1 MASSTTTRKPANA
14 DRDALAAGHSERM
27 HGDHARQAP
36 ENRPTADNPTGAAG
50 VTFTFGAAVVSA
62 GLVAGLFFFNSSVVM
77 PALAELDDRTFVEV
91 LDKINDA
98 VYNPLFFAVTFGAPL
113 LIAVAAVQ
121 QRPGENRGAA
131 RWTWAA
137 LALYVAGLMVTL
149 GVNVPLTD
157 DLVAAEPSNASEFAA
172 VREDFEGPFNAADIV
187 RTILHTAAIACLAVV
202 PSRALRTP

>member
-1 MASSTTTRKPANA
+1 MNRRSYEPTHGQRQT
-14 DRDALAAGHSERM
+14 DRDHAPQALK
-27 HGDHARQAP
+27 
-36 ENRPTADNPTGAAG
+36 NRLTVDNPTGAAR
-50 VTFTFGAAVVSA
+50 VTLTFGAAVVTA
-62 GLVAGLFFFNSSVVM
+62 GLVAGLFFFNASVVM
-77 PALAELDDRTFVEV
+77 PALAHLDDRTFVEV

-98 VYNPLFFAVTFGAPL
+98 VYNPLFFAVTFGAPV

-121 QRPGENRGAA
+121 LRRGEKPGAA

-137 LALYVAGLMVTL
+137 LALYIAGLMVTL
-149 GVNVPLTD
+149 AVNVPLTD

-187 RTILHTAAIACLAVV
+187 RTILHTAAIVCLAVV

>member
-1 MASSTTTRKPANA
+1 MARSTPTRKLPNGQRQQM
-14 DRDALAAGHSERM
+14 DRDHAPQAL
-27 HGDHARQAP
+27 
-36 ENRPTADNPTGAAG
+36 ENRPTVENPTGAAR
-50 VTFTFGAAVVSA
+50 VTLTFGAAVVTA
-62 GLVAGLFFFNSSVVM
+62 GLMAGLFFFNASVVM

-98 VYNPLFFAVTFGAPL
+98 VYNPLFFAVMFGAPV
-113 LIAVAAVQ
+113 LIALAAVQ
-121 QRPGENRGAA
+121 QRRGEKPGAA

-137 LALYVAGLMVTL
+137 LALYFAGLMVTL
-149 GVNVPLTD
+149 AVNVPLTD
-157 DLVAAEPSNASEFAA
+157 DLVAAEPSNTSEFAA